1 MSSKLLAGPIVRRA
15 TKNRVCVWLATR
27 QSIKIKLEILDQNQQ
42 VLASSNAEE
51 IATTYCAIGKNLH
64 VYLLQARAPSQG
76 FPQDCLLQYRLVEL
90 DSSNDELVWDLRNLG
105 LTYANEENP
114 SFVIADKLSKILHG
128 SCRKPHGCDYQH
140 HDRLD
145 ALRFGDDLL
154 NTHYHDPN
162 QRPSLLILSGDQIY
176 ADDVA
181 VPLLAMLRGK
191 AAGLMGYEELLPN
204 QINPAQIRLGSRKT
218 ILSENKSGFTSDKS
232 HNHLLSFG
240 EFAAMYLYI
249 LGNRDGWQPEFDWGV
264 LQKSGFDDVGKA
276 SKVFEAELAP
286 LQRFHATLPQI
297 RRLLANIAT
306 YMIFDDHEVTDDW
319 NINGAWYEKVRDSA
333 LGRRIVSNAL
343 AAYWAFQGWGNDP
356 DNFDKD
362 LIYSITK
369 QLNSVQNNAE
379 VSDRFDLYLWKHR
392 NWGFS
397 VPTDPPIIAVDART
411 QRQPDHGNHDYYPPR
426 LMDRYALD
434 WLRVEWA
441 KLKAD
446 LNLTAEV
453 CPIIVVSMPVMGFTV
468 LESIKHM
475 AVWLASAF
483 ERIKQVHAV
492 EKAFQIEGVLTGFL
506 VKTLDAEISKDG
518 YAEFLMTLIEKM
530 KIQRC
535 VFLSGDVHHS
545 FSAIAW
551 FRYGNKYLDC
561 YQLTSSAFCNQP
573 HKLNMKLIDKIERQK
588 IYTTFLSSWPIRPEW
603 IRDWAIKPLWES
615 QMQLLPAEYSETR
628 IQKQCNLGLVVF
640 HNGIPENHTL
650 VNGEVTSPNYELSR
664 FPLLNRKE

>member
-27 QSIKIKLEILDQNQQ
+27 QPLKIKLEILDQKQQ
-42 VLASSNAEE
+42 VMASSHADEM
-51 IATTYCAIGKNLH
+51 ATSYCAIGKNLH

-76 FPQDCLLQYRLVEL
+76 FPQDCLLQYRLVEF
-90 DSSNDELVWDLRNLG
+90 DSSNDEHVWDLRTLG

-114 SFVIADKLSKILHG
+114 SFIITDKLSKILHG
-128 SCRKPHGCDYQH
+128 SCRKPHGYDYQH

-145 ALRFGDDLL
+145 ALRCGDDLL
-154 NTHYHDPN
+154 NTHYYDTN
-162 QRPSLLILSGDQIY
+162 QRPGLLILSGDQIY

-181 VPLLAMLRGK
+181 VSLLAMLQEK
-191 AAGLMGYEELLPN
+191 ATELMGYEELLPN
-204 QINPAQIRLGSRKT
+204 QINPLRIPLRGRKT
-218 ILSENKSGFTSDKS
+218 ILHDNKSGFTSDKS

-240 EFAAMYLYI
+240 EYAAMYLYVF
-249 LGNRDGWQPEFDWGV
+249 GNRDSWQPVLDWEALQNSKFDHNDKKV
-264 LQKSGFDDVGKA
+264 TPRQAFD
-276 SKVFEAELAP
+276 AELAP

-319 NINGAWYEKVRDSA
+319 NINGAWYQTVRDSA
-333 LGRRIVSNAL
+333 LGRRVVSNAL

-369 QLNSVQNNAE
+369 QLNNAQNNAE

-397 VPTDPPIIAVDART
+397 VPTNPPIIAVDART
-411 QRQPDHGNHDYYPPR
+411 QRQPDHGDHDYYPPR
-426 LMDRYALD
+426 LLDRYALD

-446 LNLTAEV
+446 LSLAKEICPVLITSVPIMEFDNITFVKQAVLTATG
-453 CPIIVVSMPVMGFTV
+453 IIESWKPVKWLEELSNQQGKITGLAVSKLDVEATNKNGY
-468 LESIKHM
+468 
-475 AVWLASAF
+475 AAF
-483 ERIKQVHAV
+483 LTTLV
-492 EKAFQIEGVLTGFL
+492 EKMDIR
-506 VKTLDAEISKDG
+506 
-518 YAEFLMTLIEKM
+518 
-530 KIQRC
+530 RC

-551 FRYGNKYLDC
+551 FKTAEKRLDC
-561 YQLTSSAFCNQP
+561 YQLTSSALKNKP
-573 HKLNMKLIDKIERQK
+573 HDIDKKLIDLGEKQTSPVMFNSFPIFPTWRSKI
-588 IYTTFLSSWPIRPEW
+588 
-603 IRDWAIKPLWES
+603 
-615 QMQLLPAEYSETR
+615 QLLTDENSGLR
-628 IQKQCNLGLVVF
+628 ISVQCNLALIEFCDGL
-640 HNGIPENHTL
+640 PEKHTL
-650 VNGEVTSPNYELSR
+650 LTGEAVSPVYLLPKSLSD
-664 FPLLNRKE
+664 